1 VKGDSNLFNTTMKY
15 NIFQRVYVVKQKS
28 LASVLG
34 LFGRSAADIL
44 QYLSFAQHEI
54 LLSSYSLL
62 ITEWTF
68 VAKSTMLKLP
78 PQASLY
84 V

>member
-1 VKGDSNLFNTTMKY
+1 MSKH
-15 NIFQRVYVVKQKS
+15 S
-28 LASVLG
+28 LASVLD
-34 LFGRSAADIL
+34 LCGRSAADIL
-44 QYLSFAQHEI
+44 QYFLSFVQHEI

-62 ITEWTF
+62 ITERTF

-84 V
+84 I